1 MVAFTAFL
9 TMCGGVQYTDKANKT
24 WNIYFPS
31 PKAAL
36 PILKKDG
43 EIEWVKWGKRK
54 EEGSEDNPDLKF
66 FAPGGWARLDSIN
79 EGKWKCFHP
88 VPVKIPVQSFMEKD
102 EHKVSHWIEVPDGQ
116 VIQGLLA
123 THDDQARVYVV
134 TTETPPEFAWVHDR
148 WPRLVQPQQ
157 PDFRT

>member
-1 MVAFTAFL
+1 
-9 TMCGGVQYTDKANKT
+9 MCGGIQYTDSANKT
-24 WNIYFPS
+24 WKVYFPS

-54 EEGSEDNPDLKF
+54 EEDNNEMPENKF

-79 EGKWKCFHP
+79 ARKLTRFHP

-102 EHKVSHWIEVPDGQ
+102 AQKESHWIDVPVGK

-123 THDDQARVYVV
+123 VHDDQARVYVV
-134 TTETPPEFAWVHDR
+134 TTDTPEEFAWVHDR
-148 WPRLVQPQQ
+148 WPRLVDIQP
-157 PDFRT
+157 